1 MPDDFKKIIISGVII
16 IIFAGVDIGST
27 TSKCILIDENKK
39 VLAFHINYTGFNRD
53 ESGDLVLKDALMKCG
68 KDLDDVGYIIST
80 GYGRKAY
87 ERANKDIPE
96 IIAHAIGTVE
106 IMPSVRTII
115 DIGGQDSKVIEID
128 EKGMVSR
135 FEMNDKCAAGT
146 GRFFEVLTD
155 RLLGIDMDDLSNL
168 MLKATKPCIISSM
181 CTIFAES
188 EIISYLS
195 QGVAKEDIAAGM
207 SLSIVRRIIGMG
219 KAGQMKF
226 KEPIVFTGG
235 VAKNPAIAK
244 DFSDLLGKP
253 VMTIDV
259 PQSTAAMGAAL
270 TAIKLYEKEVVGKNV

>member
-1 MPDDFKKIIISGVII
+1 MNIIL
-16 IIFAGVDIGST
+16 FAGVDIGST

-39 VLAFHINYTGFNRD
+39 VLAFHINFTGFDRNK
-53 ESGDLVLKDALMKCG
+53 SGETVLEDALVKCN
-68 KDLDDVGYIIST
+68 KNLDDIGYIVST
-80 GYGRKAY
+80 GYGRKAF
-87 ERANKDIPE
+87 ERADKDIPE
-96 IIAHAIGTVE
+96 IIAHAVGTVE

-115 DIGGQDSKVIEID
+115 DIGGQDSKAIEID
-128 EKGMVSR
+128 EKGIVSR

-155 RLLGIDMDDLSNL
+155 RLLGIDMDDLSDL
-168 MLKATKPCIISSM
+168 MLKATKPCAISSI

-195 QGVAKEDIAAGM
+195 QGIPKEDIAAGM
-207 SLSIVRRIIGMG
+207 SLSIVRRIINMG
-219 KAGQMKF
+219 KSGQITF

>member
-1 MPDDFKKIIISGVII
+1 MSNDFKKINGSGVII

-27 TSKCILIDENKK
+27 TSKCILIDGDKN
-39 VLAFHINYTGFNRD
+39 VLAFHINLTGFDRN
-53 ESGDLVLKDALMKCG
+53 ESGEKVLKDALVKCN
-68 KDLDDVGYIIST
+68 KTLDNIGYIVST
-80 GYGRKAY
+80 GYGRKAF
-87 ERANKDIPE
+87 ERAGKDIPE
-96 IIAHAIGTVE
+96 IIAHATGTVE

-128 EKGMVSR
+128 EKGIVSR

-155 RLLGIDMDDLSNL
+155 RLLGIDMDDLSDL
-168 MLKATKPCIISSM
+168 MLKATNPCTISSM

-195 QGVAKEDIAAGM
+195 QGIPKEDIAAGM
-207 SLSIVRRIIGMG
+207 SLSIVRRIISMG
-219 KAGQMKF
+219 KSSQITF

-235 VAKNPAIAK
+235 VANNPAISK
-244 DFSDLLGKP
+244 DFSNLLEKP
-253 VMTIDV
+253 VMTIDI

-270 TAIKLYEKEVVGKNV
+270 TAINLYEKEVAKANV

>member
-1 MPDDFKKIIISGVII
+1 MII

-39 VLAFHINYTGFNRD
+39 VLAFHINYTGFNRN
-53 ESGDLVLKDALMKCG
+53 ESGEIVLKDALMKCG
-68 KDLDDVGYIIST
+68 KTLEDIGYIIST

-87 ERANKDIPE
+87 ERADKDIPE
-96 IIAHAIGTVE
+96 IIAHAVGTVE

-146 GRFFEVLTD
+146 GRFFEVLTN
-155 RLLGIDMDDLSNL
+155 RLLGIDMEELSVLILN
-168 MLKATKPCIISSM
+168 AEKPCTISSM

-195 QGVAKEDIAAGM
+195 QGIPKEDIAAGM

-219 KAGQMKF
+219 KAGQMTY

-253 VMTIDV
+253 VITVEI

-270 TAIKLYEKEVVGKNV
+270 TALKLYEKEVVGKNV

>member
-1 MPDDFKKIIISGVII
+1 MSNDFGKIIVSGVII

-39 VLAFHINYTGFNRD
+39 VLAFYINYTGFNRN
-53 ESGDLVLKDALMKCG
+53 ESGEIVLKEALAKCN
-68 KDLDDVGYIIST
+68 KTLEDVGYIIST
-80 GYGRKAY
+80 GYGRKAF
-87 ERANKDIPE
+87 ERADKDMPE

-146 GRFFEVLTD
+146 GRFFEVLTN
-155 RLLGIDMDDLSNL
+155 RLLGINMDELSDLILNSKNL
-168 MLKATKPCIISSM
+168 CTISSM

-195 QGVAKEDIAAGM
+195 QGIPKEDIAAGM

-219 KAGQMKF
+219 KAGQMTF

-244 DFSDLLGKP
+244 NFSDILGKP
-253 VMTIDV
+253 VTTVEI

-270 TAIKLYEKEVVGKNV
+270 TALKLYEKEVVRKNV